1 MHSHLLQCARQRRIK
16 REQEYMSAQFS
27 KIHTCLWNDCCYRF
41 NRKTC
46 GSYFLHLQQSR
57 LHQCLWAGCDKL
69 LESHEGLAYH
79 VSDERRVPNEWTT
92 LTKMHYCYEHGI
104 WCRSDQ
110 IWDTHLQRKHLELL
124 NDYCGLIKECGVV
137 VVAAHCMFCL
147 GADAPLA
154 VRFAQFS
161 DDFQLHKNMKEHLK
175 EGRTPTI
182 CPHRLCTNE
191 LSSEFNLW
199 NHATTVHCIP
209 PFGQRRV
216 TGKRNPPKESD
227 VDDVVWWRSSAK

>member
-1 MHSHLLQCARQRRIK
+1 MRALHITSRMSVAFPTSGQHSRRCTTATSMVSGAVLIK
-16 REQEYMSAQFS
+16 FGIR
-27 KIHTCLWNDCCYRF
+27 TYR
-41 NRKTC
+41 
-46 GSYFLHLQQSR
+46 G
-57 LHQCLWAGCDKL
+57 
-69 LESHEGLAYH
+69 
-79 VSDERRVPNEWTT
+79 
-92 LTKMHYCYEHGI
+92 
-104 WCRSDQ
+104 
-110 IWDTHLQRKHLELL
+110 

-199 NHATTVHCIP
+199 NHATTVQCIP